1 MVGGIW
7 FCQRCIDAMADH
19 DAQPVVST
27 DNPDNL
33 DALQRWLDG
42 LRDRQQRPGKEPNQE
57 PVQLTPIPPY
67 EYPLVPGGRPTSGT
81 PPPVQ
86 LVRDPESMTVPEQP
100 REYAPVSASP
110 HSPTR
115 MKTRPFMPS
124 SREPVQSAPVIVNHP
139 RHAKQPVPPPY
150 EARHEN
156 GFVPPTI
163 STPPNTTNSD
173 PVNQFVQFVLKTIR
187 TIRNS
192 HQTIR
197 IIRFCQRIQHRKT
210 N

>member
-1 MVGGIW
+1 MPERGNEPD
-7 FCQRCIDAMADH
+7 QRDVPI
-19 DAQPVVST
+19 
-27 DNPDNL
+27 N
-33 DALQRWLDG
+33 
-42 LRDRQQRPGKEPNQE
+42 
-57 PVQLTPIPPY
+57 IPPY

-100 REYAPVSASP
+100 REYALVSASP

-124 SREPVQSAPVIVNHP
+124 SREPVQSAPVILNHP

-163 STPPNTTNSD
+163 STPPNTTNLD
-173 PVNQFVQFVLKTIR
+173 PFQSIR
-187 TIRNS
+187 PENNS
-192 HQTIR
+192 NNSE
-197 IIRFCQRIQHRKT
+197 FPPNNSKNSFLPT
-210 N
+210 NSAPENELAE